1 MDNLIDELLEELQQ
15 DLLTHFKP
23 ELLGRSKTVFN
34 FEFDNEA
41 PFHLIVQDDTFAFRQ
56 GTHGSPAI
64 KLYVSDHQ
72 TLSGLLTGSI
82 DGMDAFMQKR
92 YRADGNIV
100 LSQLLLYLFKP
111 ERPTIAY
118 EVRD

>member
-1 MDNLIDELLEELQQ
+1 MDNSIDELLEELQKE
-15 DLLTHFKP
+15 LLAHFKP
-23 ELLGRSKTVFN
+23 ELLGRSKTVFS
-34 FEFDNEA
+34 FEFDSEP
-41 PFHLIVQDDTFAFRQ
+41 PFHLIVQDNTFAFQQ
-56 GTHGSPAI
+56 GPHGSPVI

-72 TLSGLLTGSI
+72 TLRGLLTGSI
-82 DGMDAFMQKR
+82 DGMDAFMQKL